1 MPPRFAASFTQRL
14 SYSLGDQGNLQPSQI
29 RVAFDPPDIDQILA
43 NRKAMI
49 VIETSKPISTILIL
63 MPRAAALNNPGG
75 DRAASGIKLAG
86 SEEGSPL
93 PRSRS
98 RCE

>member
-1 MPPRFAASFTQRL
+1 
-14 SYSLGDQGNLQPSQI
+14 
-29 RVAFDPPDIDQILA
+29 
-43 NRKAMI
+43 
-49 VIETSKPISTILIL
+49 LIL